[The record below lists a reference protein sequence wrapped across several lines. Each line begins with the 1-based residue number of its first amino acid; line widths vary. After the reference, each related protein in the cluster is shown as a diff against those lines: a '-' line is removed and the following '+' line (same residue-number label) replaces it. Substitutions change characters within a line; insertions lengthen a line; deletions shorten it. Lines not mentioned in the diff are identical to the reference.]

1 VYARE
6 LLKGVLVELAKMDGN
21 QEKKFPEI
29 ISIEMA
35 RDIDGAGYMFYKEA
49 LMVTLDE
56 DVWMLSM
63 GTVSGDYQAGLYD
76 SDIIAVKISS
86 AIVKISADINDMEV
100 ITRIVE
106 EGSYFRNSLIVVRN
120 SGKLYVGK
128 NRFRENVQKV
138 LGGALPEFITRDPEF
153 DYENI
158 DVSTLG
164 YPVIEQAHYDPNFVK
179 ILAEKLLEVL
189 KIS

>member
-6 LLKGVLVELAKMDGN
+6 LLKNVLAEIAKTN
-21 QEKKFPEI
+21 ESQKKEFPEI
-29 ISIEMA
+29 VSVEIA
-35 RDIDGAGYMFYKEA
+35 RNVDGAGYMFYKEA
-49 LMVTLDE
+49 LIVTFDE
-56 DVWMLSM
+56 NVWMLSI
-63 GTVSGDYQAGLYD
+63 GVVSGDYQAGLYD
-76 SDIIAVKISS
+76 SDIIAIKILS
-86 AIVKISADINDMEV
+86 AIVKIADINEMEV
-100 ITRIVE
+100 IIKIME
-106 EGSYFRNSLIVVRN
+106 ENNYFGNSLIIARN

-128 NRFRENVQKV
+128 NRFCKNAQEV
-138 LGGALPEFITRDPEF
+138 LGGVWPEFMTREPEF

-179 ILAEKLLEVL
+179 VLSEKLLEIL